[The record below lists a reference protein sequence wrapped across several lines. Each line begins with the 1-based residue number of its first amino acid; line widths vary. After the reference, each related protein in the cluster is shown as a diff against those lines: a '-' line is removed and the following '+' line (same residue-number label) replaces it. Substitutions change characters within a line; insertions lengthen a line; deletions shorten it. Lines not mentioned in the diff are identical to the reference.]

1 MFKKSL
7 TAALAALTLTTA
19 SLAPTSSAQAGGLG
33 KFIAAGIVGAVVGGA
48 IASRGGDRDGGYD
61 RGYRP
66 ARGGFGGGCGF
77 RDAPI
82 FDEYGHRIGFRQV
95 PAC

>member
-1 MFKKSL
+1 MFKKTL
-7 TAALAALTLTTA
+7 TAAVAALTLVSA
-19 SLAPTSSAQAGGLG
+19 SLAPVSQAQAGGLG

-48 IASRGGDRDGGYD
+48 IASRGGDRDPGFD

-66 ARGGFGGGCGF
+66 VRRGFGGDCGF